1 MSLPWL
7 ILLLICYATAIPTE
21 QVVFKDGE
29 TRLGVAGEAG
39 NIGWYDPR
47 LRGGRQLDY
56 TIDDLG
62 EPLNIIIS
70 GLSDPFIL
78 TDKGFEHYTKSL
90 GYSQECLGLH
100 YGNRHYADL
109 GDGDAQKIEL
119 ILARQ
124 HYFPVW
130 GTCWES
136 LAVVAVV
143 GLMIQQAGI
152 ISVAWKQNGTEAN
165 SGAWFIGAS
174 KELDSSKHHTIVPN
188 GWNLGRDWFVDS
200 AVEGTHYRSRWW
212 KAAVEWRTDLL
223 EEGSD
228 GINHGITQ
236 DGRVAVLTVRRL

>member
-1 MSLPWL
+1 MWNLWL
-7 ILLLICYATAIPTE
+7 LFLVFCSSAAFPLDGQQIVLSNDATEGGSEDSSPIS
-21 QVVFKDGE
+21 
-29 TRLGVAGEAG
+29 
-39 NIGWYDPR
+39 IGWYDPR
-47 LRGGRQLDY
+47 ERGGRLLDY

-70 GLSDPFIL
+70 GRSDPYIL

-109 GDGDAQKIEL
+109 GDGDMQKIEL

-136 LAVVAVV
+136 LA
-143 GLMIQQAGI
+143 GGHHFR
-152 ISVAWKQNGTEAN
+152 AWKQNGTQAN

-188 GWNLGRDWFVDS
+188 GWNLGRDWFVNN
-200 AVEGTHYRSRWW
+200 AIEGTHYRNRWW
-212 KAAVEWRTDLL
+212 NAEVEWRTDLL
-223 EEGSD
+223 DEGSK
-228 GINHGITQ
+228 GINHGIAQ
-236 DGRVAVLTVRRL
+236 DGRIAVLTVNRL